1 MSQLPYSTSPGY
13 NAGSLPVEQSSVQ
26 APVYGK
32 AYDDNLQRYNDTLA
46 GYQAQQAAYSNST
59 GGINTGYR
67 GMVNAAKGLGQ
78 TQMMQVQQNFQR
90 QQAQNQ
96 QSMMSR
102 GLGNSSIMDSANR
115 GTAYDQQ
122 MAQLGV
128 QDQVN
133 QNVQGIRSQ
142 QLGYLAQA
150 QGGMANLQ
158 AQQAGFMGSK
168 TNTPTNASQNVTYGY
183 PQNQNAG
190 QIQNQQISAQN
201 FAGSVN
207 GSRGTGSGQGTFY
220 VNTTDGPAQY
230 GYGYNGG
237 GTYPITKANGPGG
250 AYNYEAPSDS
260 YGMGG
265 E

>member
-1 MSQLPYSTSPGY
+1 MSQLPYSSSPSY
-13 NAGSLPVEQSSVQ
+13 SAGSLPAEQSSVQ
-26 APVYGK
+26 APVYGR
-32 AYDDNLQRYNDTLA
+32 AYDENLQRYNATLA
-46 GYQAQQAAYSNST
+46 GYQAQQNAYNAAT
-59 GGINTGYR
+59 GKINTGYT

-78 TQMMQVQQNFQR
+78 TQMMQVQQNYQR
-90 QQAQNQ
+90 QEAQNA
-96 QSMMSR
+96 QSLMSR
-102 GLGNSSIMDSANR
+102 GLGNSSVIDSTNR

-133 QNVQGIRSQ
+133 QNVQGIQAQ
-142 QLGYLAQA
+142 QLGYRAQA
-150 QGGMANLQ
+150 QSGLANLQ

-168 TNTPTNASQNVTYGY
+168 TNTPVNAAQNVTYGY
-183 PQNQNAG
+183 PHDQNAG
-190 QIQNQQISAQN
+190 QIQNQQISAAN

-237 GTYPITKANGPGG
+237 GTYPISKANGPGG

-260 YGMGG
+260 YGMG